1 MRRTVC
7 IVTGIAVLA
16 SATMVTLN
24 HWKRPHAVIE
34 GEAYRSAQ
42 LATPDLAAFARSAGL
57 KSVLSLRSRN
67 TTDERHQQEIE
78 WCARNGLVHRQVPLT
93 PTQVPSPAQLKAL
106 IHELLT
112 MPKPMLIHCEKGA
125 DRTGLASAIFLIL
138 QTDCTVEQA
147 LAAQLCL
154 AEGHFGWGREA
165 AMEQTF
171 LVHEQLGSSSRMRDW
186 LRTGV
191 PGKAAADEERA
202 GELTPHAR
210 TAVGL
215 AVGSAE
221 RR

>member
-1 MRRTVC
+1 MRMTLC
-7 IVTGIAVLA
+7 IVMGIAVLA

-24 HWKRPHAVIE
+24 HWKRPYAVIE

-78 WCARNGLVHRQVPLT
+78 WCARDGLVHRHVPLT
-93 PTQVPSPAQLKAL
+93 PTQVPSPAQLRAL

-112 MPKPMLIHCEKGA
+112 MRKPMLIHCEKGA
-125 DRTGLASAIFLIL
+125 DRTGLASAIDLIL
-138 QTDCTVEQA
+138 QRDCTVEQA
-147 LAAQLCL
+147 LAAELCL
-154 AEGHFGWGREA
+154 AEGHFGWGRKA
-165 AMEQTF
+165 AMEQAF
-171 LVHEQLGSSSRMRDW
+171 LVHEQLGSSSRTRDW
-186 LRTGV
+186 LRTGE
-191 PGKAAADEERA
+191 PGKAAADEERT
-202 GELTPHAR
+202 GELTPHAS
-210 TAVGL
+210 TADGL